1 MMAWAELAESHIS
14 GAEFNDGSGNGGR
27 LKRGDV
33 AAFLMTIVG
42 SVLWGAPTSAV
53 PSIWLGERR
62 LNDNLFGRDCARRG
76 ALNISF
82 AGIHCQL
89 IGANNPA

>member
-1 MMAWAELAESHIS
+1 MMAWAESAKSHTS
-14 GAEFNDGSGNGGR
+14 GAEFTDGRGNWGR

-42 SVLWGAPTSAV
+42 SVLWSGPTSAV
-53 PSIWLGERR
+53 PLIWLGERR
-62 LNDNLFGRDCARRG
+62 LNDTLFGRGYARRG

-82 AGIHCQL
+82 AGFHCQL
-89 IGANNPA
+89 NGANNPA